1 MTRTQETR
9 DVFSRWK
16 TEAEQERAMAR
27 LQVEQ
32 ARAAARREER
42 AAEQAARAD
51 LRKAAAA
58 ERRERRT
65 VARDR
70 RRVAWTQRRALLSV
84 LPIMAMSAAVA
95 LPAQLDAFHALTGSA
110 WLAAAIAA
118 MVEGGTWAGAAM
130 ESIAVR
136 RSQPTGAYVALT
148 WGCAAIAC
156 SMNVAHGLAPSD
168 GRKGSAQLALAY
180 GLASLLGPTVWAVYS
195 RLQRHIVSG
204 RTGEQAML
212 AAVRR
217 ARYPLES
224 WRALSLRAARGAD
237 VTVEDAWA
245 TVWAAREARAAARR
259 SPASGRRAP
268 AIWRRSST
276 ATVAQKRTSVPVA
289 PAPVVANESPTVVV
303 DAVAAAP
310 APASVPVDEPNQQRR
325 GRRSRDELRLALSAA
340 IAEGRVPEA
349 PTVEQVRASLG
360 CRKDVASELTRE
372 LRSIRET
379 PAAEVL
385 EVASG

>member
-1 MTRTQETR
+1 MTQTEETLK
-9 DVFSRWK
+9 RWK
-16 TEAEQERAMAR
+16 IEAEQERAMAR

-42 AAEQAARAD
+42 AAEQAARAE

-65 VARDR
+65 AARDR
-70 RRVAWTQRRALLSV
+70 RRASWTQRRALLWV

-95 LPAQLDAFHALTGSA
+95 LPAQLDAFRALTGSA
-110 WLAAAIAA
+110 WLAVAIAA

-136 RSQPTGAYVALT
+136 REQPTGVYVVLT
-148 WGCAAIAC
+148 WGCASVAAG
-156 SMNVAHGLAPSD
+156 MNVAHGLAPSD
-168 GRKGSAQLALAY
+168 GREGSAQLALVY

-204 RTGEQAML
+204 RTGEQALL

-259 SPASGRRAP
+259 SPAPGRRAP
-268 AIWRRSST
+268 ARWRRSST
-276 ATVAQKRTSVPVA
+276 GTVAQKRNASPAA
-289 PAPVVANESPTVVV
+289 PAPAPAVADESPTVDVV
-303 DAVAAAP
+303 AAP
-310 APASVPVDEPNQQRR
+310 APASAPMDEPNRQRR
-325 GRRSRDELRLALSAA
+325 ERRSRDEMRLALSAA
-340 IAEGRVPEA
+340 ITAGRIPKT
-349 PTVEQVRASLG
+349 PTVEQVRSELG
-360 CRKDVASELTRE
+360 CRKDAASELTRE
-372 LRSIRET
+372 LKAIREA

-385 EVASG
+385 EVATG